1 MAALGMLRTQQ
12 PAVRLG
18 LERALESRLSGE
30 TGRKERRKDGRKEG
44 WGEGGKERGKGKGR
58 EEGRKGGGG
67 RREER
72 KESGKER
79 KERSEGSRTYTLSLL
94 APQRGL
100 YHIRSLFKIE
110 YNVHRIKF
118 ALLCVQFS
126 EFWKNVLTPM

>member
-1 MAALGMLRTQQ
+1 MEG
-12 PAVRLG
+12 
-18 LERALESRLSGE
+18 
-30 TGRKERRKDGRKEG
+30 RKDGVKEG
-44 WGEGGKERGKGKGR
+44 RREARGRGGKKEGR
-58 EEGRKGGGG
+58 EEGKW
-67 RREER
+67 ER
-72 KESGKER
+72 KKR

-126 EFWKNVLTPM
+126 EF

>member
-1 MAALGMLRTQQ
+1 M
-12 PAVRLG
+12 
-18 LERALESRLSGE
+18 
-30 TGRKERRKDGRKEG
+30 
-44 WGEGGKERGKGKGR
+44 
-58 EEGRKGGGG
+58 EGRKGGVKEG
-67 RREER
+67 RREARGRGGKKEGREEGKWER
-72 KESGKER
+72 KKR

-118 ALLCVQFS
+118 ALLCVQFN